1 MKRCRVFIQSA
12 NLSARLKCIG
22 YILAAISCFVLGTAY
37 AQSGGGNQLDLGT
50 VAGNITTS
58 MQSLAKLISAMSYVL
73 GMGFAVGA
81 VFKFKAHK
89 DNPQQIPVGTPIAL
103 IFIAA
108 VLIFLPSIFDV
119 AGYTLFGDAKQ
130 EAGVAGDNPYTRE

>member
-1 MKRCRVFIQSA
+1 MHHINIFTKTLKRFIKP
-12 NLSARLKCIG
+12 LF
-22 YILAAISCFVLGTAY
+22 YLAAGLSFFVIGFAY
-37 AQSGGGNQLDLGT
+37 ADTPGGSNLDLGT
-50 VAGNITTS
+50 VASNITDS
-58 MQSLAKLISAMSYVL
+58 MASLAKLISAMSYVL

-89 DNPQQIPVGTPIAL
+89 DNPTQIPVGTPIAL

-119 AGYTLFGDAKQ
+119 AGTTLFGSDAQ
-130 EAGVAGDNPYTRE
+130 VADVTGDNPYTQE

>member
-1 MKRCRVFIQSA
+1 MKVITGIKKWAKPASLLLVSLGF
-12 NLSARLKCIG
+12 
-22 YILAAISCFVLGTAY
+22 FTLGTAVY
-37 AQSGGGNQLDLGT
+37 ADTSLDLGG
-50 VAGNITTS
+50 VADNVTGS
-58 MQSLAKLISAMSYVL
+58 MQSLAKLVSAMSYVL

-89 DNPQQIPVGTPIAL
+89 DNPTQIPVGTPIAL

-119 AGYTLFGDAKQ
+119 AGSTLFKGSAQ
-130 EAGVAGDNPYTRE
+130 QAGVTGDNEYTRATS

>member
-1 MKRCRVFIQSA
+1 MK
-12 NLSARLKCIG
+12 IG
-22 YILAAISCFVLGTAY
+22 MSTYVKKWAKPVVFVLVSLGCFALGTTAY
-37 AQSGGGNQLDLGT
+37 AATSGSLDLGSVSENVT
-50 VAGNITTS
+50 NS

-89 DNPQQIPVGTPIAL
+89 DNPTQIPVGTPIAL

-119 AGYTLFGDAKQ
+119 AGTTLFGSSAQK
-130 EAGVAGDNPYTRE
+130 ASVTGDNAYTS

>member
-1 MKRCRVFIQSA
+1 MKVRA
-12 NLSARLKCIG
+12 CIKKWAKPTS
-22 YILAAISCFVLGTAY
+22 LVLVSLSCFALGTTVY
-37 AQSGGGNQLDLGT
+37 ADTGLDLGT
-50 VAGNITTS
+50 VAGNITGS

-89 DNPQQIPVGTPIAL
+89 DNPTQIPVGTPIAL

-119 AGYTLFGDAKQ
+119 AGSTLFGSGAQKAD
-130 EAGVAGDNPYTRE
+130 VAGNNSYTGG